1 MPYKSDAEELGE
13 IFHPAIRNINAFN
26 AEPNRHNFSNC
37 QRLYTFN
44 MSHNKFSNYLDFL
57 IIVILLL
64 QLLSLPRKVDIR
76 RIFITPVVSFTST
89 TFPSNFLRI
98 VYPSV
103 YLPYEAAW
111 TPRESHDVVFVDHTT
126 MDNK

>member
-1 MPYKSDAEELGE
+1 
-13 IFHPAIRNINAFN
+13 
-26 AEPNRHNFSNC
+26 
-37 QRLYTFN
+37 

-76 RIFITPVVSFTST
+76 RIFTPVVSFTST

-103 YLPYEAAW
+103 YLPCEAAW